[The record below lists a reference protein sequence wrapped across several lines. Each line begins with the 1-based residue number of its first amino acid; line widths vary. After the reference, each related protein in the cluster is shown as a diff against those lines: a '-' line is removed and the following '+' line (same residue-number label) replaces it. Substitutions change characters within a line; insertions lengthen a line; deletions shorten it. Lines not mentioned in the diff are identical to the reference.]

1 MICSSRFK
9 SSPKTCPLVKL
20 EIVISGH
27 GGALPACEPD
37 LRRASSPEGEPM
49 SFAQLSLLEPH
60 APRTRLRHVR
70 RPFTPSCEG
79 GPYRLPHDVQAHL
92 GTALA
97 QYRNRDAAFALAV
110 FIGRFW
116 SAPGRLEQAFPIDRR
131 ALANRPDLGLTE
143 AKVRGAIRTLVL
155 QLSLRVG
162 FALMALPVTVLGHG
176 LMDAP
181 PQRPAEEMIE
191 HYAGRTLQAA
201 NELADL
207 AHAEGDQRSRLR
219 SPLLCDVTALSFTR
233 RAARKPKASM
243 ASVMCRYQPC
253 QERIS

>member
-1 MICSSRFK
+1 MKATARPSPSAITHALVPYPPRERPSASRSSRSLLLAPFF
-9 SSPKTCPLVKL
+9 PRPPPC
-20 EIVISGH
+20 
-27 GGALPACEPD
+27 
-37 LRRASSPEGEPM
+37 GEPGCWCHRET
-49 SFAQLSLLEPH
+49 SCLVEP
-60 APRTRLRHVR
+60 R
-70 RPFTPSCEG
+70 
-79 GPYRLPHDVQAHL
+79 
-92 GTALA
+92 
-97 QYRNRDAAFALAV
+97 
-110 FIGRFW
+110 
-116 SAPGRLEQAFPIDRR
+116 APG
-131 ALANRPDLGLTE
+131 
-143 AKVRGAIRTLVL
+143 LVL
-155 QLSLRVG
+155 QLSLRTG
-162 FALMALPVTVLGHG
+162 FALMPLPVTVLGHG

-207 AHAEGDQRSRLR
+207 AHAEGDQSSRLR

>member
-1 MICSSRFK
+1 MAAINIARADFHGEWNYTIPGRRCALRLGSASTFGVAAADRA
-9 SSPKTCPLVKL
+9 
-20 EIVISGH
+20 
-27 GGALPACEPD
+27 GGA
-37 LRRASSPEGEPM
+37 
-49 SFAQLSLLEPH
+49 
-60 APRTRLRHVR
+60 
-70 RPFTPSCEG
+70 G
-79 GPYRLPHDVQAHL
+79 GSQ
-92 GTALA
+92 GSAL
-97 QYRNRDAAFALAV
+97 
-110 FIGRFW
+110 
-116 SAPGRLEQAFPIDRR
+116 
-131 ALANRPDLGLTE
+131 
-143 AKVRGAIRTLVL
+143 LVL
-155 QLSLRVG
+155 QLGLRVG
-162 FALMALPVTVLGHG
+162 FALRALPVTVLGHG

>member
-1 MICSSRFK
+1 MRMK
-9 SSPKTCPLVKL
+9 RRD
-20 EIVISGH
+20 
-27 GGALPACEPD
+27 GG
-37 LRRASSPEGEPM
+37 RA
-49 SFAQLSLLEPH
+49 
-60 APRTRLRHVR
+60 
-70 RPFTPSCEG
+70 
-79 GPYRLPHDVQAHL
+79 
-92 GTALA
+92 TALV
-97 QYRNRDAAFALAV
+97 Y
-110 FIGRFW
+110 
-116 SAPGRLEQAFPIDRR
+116 PGY
-131 ALANRPDLGLTE
+131 G
-143 AKVRGAIRTLVL
+143 LVL

-219 SPLLCDVTALSFTR
+219 SPLLCDVAALSFAR
-233 RAARKPKASM
+233 KAARKPKASM

>member
-1 MICSSRFK
+1 MASNSDI
-9 SSPKTCPLVKL
+9 PPTHTVK
-20 EIVISGH
+20 
-27 GGALPACEPD
+27 
-37 LRRASSPEGEPM
+37 
-49 SFAQLSLLEPH
+49 
-60 APRTRLRHVR
+60 
-70 RPFTPSCEG
+70 
-79 GPYRLPHDVQAHL
+79 
-92 GTALA
+92 
-97 QYRNRDAAFALAV
+97 
-110 FIGRFW
+110 
-116 SAPGRLEQAFPIDRR
+116 PIDPPPSSDQPTPAMLKADIDSGRTGDKVGV
-131 ALANRPDLGLTE
+131 LDPGLSS
-143 AKVRGAIRTLVL
+143 LVL
-155 QLSLRVG
+155 QLRLRVG

>member
-1 MICSSRFK
+1 MW
-9 SSPKTCPLVKL
+9 SSP
-20 EIVISGH
+20 
-27 GGALPACEPD
+27 
-37 LRRASSPEGEPM
+37 R
-49 SFAQLSLLEPH
+49 Q
-60 APRTRLRHVR
+60 RLRSASARIESSARTLNGAQPALH
-70 RPFTPSCEG
+70 TPL
-79 GPYRLPHDVQAHL
+79 RM
-92 GTALA
+92 
-97 QYRNRDAAFALAV
+97 AFGL
-110 FIGRFW
+110 
-116 SAPGRLEQAFPIDRR
+116 LR
-131 ALANRPDLGLTE
+131 A
-143 AKVRGAIRTLVL
+143 LVL

-207 AHAEGDQRSRLR
+207 AHAEGDQSSRLR

>member
-1 MICSSRFK
+1 MLSTMI
-9 SSPKTCPLVKL
+9 
-20 EIVISGH
+20 
-27 GGALPACEPD
+27 
-37 LRRASSPEGEPM
+37 
-49 SFAQLSLLEPH
+49 
-60 APRTRLRHVR
+60 TR
-70 RPFTPSCEG
+70 
-79 GPYRLPHDVQAHL
+79 
-92 GTALA
+92 
-97 QYRNRDAAFALAV
+97 FALFPLRCV
-110 FIGRFW
+110 DGLQGR
-116 SAPGRLEQAFPIDRR
+116 SAAAYRESAWLRGLPTLKLPNQRCQAQRFEIAHVLFGR
-131 ALANRPDLGLTE
+131 AL
-143 AKVRGAIRTLVL
+143 IL

>member
-1 MICSSRFK
+1 MNAY
-9 SSPKTCPLVKL
+9 L
-20 EIVISGH
+20 
-27 GGALPACEPD
+27 GGSHTVGAAEHDKQTTLIRAIEQVREWASIPFVVTAAWFIAPM
-37 LRRASSPEGEPM
+37 RRWIAS
-49 SFAQLSLLEPH
+49 
-60 APRTRLRHVR
+60 
-70 RPFTPSCEG
+70 
-79 GPYRLPHDVQAHL
+79 
-92 GTALA
+92 LA
-97 QYRNRDAAFALAV
+97 AV
-110 FIGRFW
+110 
-116 SAPGRLEQAFPIDRR
+116 
-131 ALANRPDLGLTE
+131 
-143 AKVRGAIRTLVL
+143 LVL

-181 PQRPAEEMIE
+181 PLRPAEEMIE